1 MSPSPREATAE
12 GPRSI
17 CICVDDFGMG
27 HAINE
32 AALVLAERERI
43 SAVGCMVRRAAWLSG
58 ARLLRRLDRQ
68 RTDIGLHLDLTRP
81 AVPGGREPGLLR
93 LLVAPRLRPAAR
105 LAIQAEIRTQLARFE
120 DAMGRAPAFVDGHR
134 HVHQFA
140 GVRELLV
147 AELARRYPGAPP
159 WLRSTEPGWRHG
171 SDGFKAAVIHGLGG
185 AALATLAR
193 EHGIPTSRRL
203 LGVYGFSGD
212 GHAYRA
218 RLLAWLAVAARGDVL
233 MCHPSLGRVPGDPH
247 GPARMREYAVLRALA
262 LPAAGEPGAIRIAP
276 LSAVLQGG

>member
-1 MSPSPREATAE
+1 MNASPRDTAPE
-12 GPRSI
+12 GTRPV
-17 CICVDDFGMG
+17 CICADDFGMG

-32 AALVLAERERI
+32 AVLALVEHERL
-43 SAVGCMVRRAAWLSG
+43 SAVGCMVRRAAWSSG

-68 RTDIGLHLDLTRP
+68 RTDIGLHLDLTPP
-81 AVPGGREPGLLR
+81 AAPGGREPGLLG

-105 LAIQAEIRTQLARFE
+105 QAIQAEIRTQLARFE

-147 AELARRYPGAPP
+147 AELARRYPDAPP
-159 WLRSTEPGWRHG
+159 WLRSTEPGWRRG
-171 SDGFKAAVIHGLGG
+171 SDGFKAGVIHRLGG
-185 AALATLAR
+185 AALAALAR

-212 GHAYRA
+212 GQAYRA
-218 RLLAWLAVAARGDVL
+218 RLLAWLAVAGRGDVL

-247 GPARMREYAVLRALA
+247 GAARMREYAVLRALA